1 MRTERNI
8 YSFLRKN
15 HLTIISLLLAL
26 FSLHLALTGKREFE
40 RGYLL
45 KEIFSYTL
53 APAGRVVL
61 SVEDAAKDV
70 WSDYIA
76 LMGVKE
82 ENDSLTKTV
91 LALREENNRL
101 KEEIRLNER
110 LRSLVDYR
118 ESLPYFTSGAAI
130 IGFNMER
137 WTRTIVVDK
146 GADAGIMKDRAVIA
160 PQGIVGRTL
169 DVQGSTTRVLL
180 ATDLRSN
187 IDVIVERTRVKGVVE
202 GNGTDGLILKYVRQ
216 VDDVQVGDQ
225 VMTSGLSGVFPKGLV
240 VGEVTKI
247 EKGGDNFFKHVE
259 VRPSMDIGKIEEVL
273 VLRED
278 AFHY

>member
-118 ESLPYFTSGAAI
+118 ESLPYYTNGAAI

>member
-118 ESLPYFTSGAAI
+118 ESLPYYTTGAAI

>member
-118 ESLPYFTSGAAI
+118 ESLPYYTTGAAI

-278 AFHY
+278 TFHY

>member
-118 ESLPYFTSGAAI
+118 ESLPYYTTG
-130 IGFNMER
+130 
-137 WTRTIVVDK
+137 
-146 GADAGIMKDRAVIA
+146 AGIMKDRAVIA

-259 VRPSMDIGKIEEVL
+259 VRPSMDIGKIEGGL
-273 VLRED
+273 ALRE
-278 AFHY
+278 APFHY